1 MQVAEGRG
9 NLPSAPLRV
18 SQCPHRLPS
27 LPRIALRGLRQAH
40 TKFILEAR
48 CPGPET
54 KECFRRAFMKFVCF
68 IKAPIV
74 PSLRWDYPSGVIP
87 SAWVKETAALP
98 CRSKLGAAGPGRETG
113 EVRGR
118 PSTQRAQ
125 RPGLLGLGPTGSC
138 DQHRLRRARLQRD
151 LPCLSP
157 HAGPISWPAP
167 LVPWPLLLM

>member
-1 MQVAEGRG
+1 MAEGRG
-9 NLPSAPLRV
+9 NLPSALLRV
-18 SQCPHRLPS
+18 SWCPPRLPS
-27 LPRIALRGLRQAH
+27 LPRVALRGLRQAH
-40 TKFILEAR
+40 TKFILEAC
-48 CPGPET
+48 CPGLET
-54 KECFRRAFMKFVCF
+54 KECFSRAFMKFVCF

-74 PSLRWDYPSGVIP
+74 PSLRRDYAAGVIP

-98 CRSKLGAAGPGRETG
+98 CCRKFGTAGPGRETG

-118 PSTQRAQ
+118 PSIQRAQ

-138 DQHRLRRARLQRD
+138 DQHRLRWARLQRD

-157 HAGPISWPAP
+157 RAGPISWPAP